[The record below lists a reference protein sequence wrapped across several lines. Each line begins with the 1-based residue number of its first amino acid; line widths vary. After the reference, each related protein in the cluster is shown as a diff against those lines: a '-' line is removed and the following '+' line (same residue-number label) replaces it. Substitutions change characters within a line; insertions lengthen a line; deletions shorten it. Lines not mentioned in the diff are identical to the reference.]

1 MIVISVILTIVGILL
16 TVYAM
21 STIRTYDELIKQ
33 NDEFKQM
40 LIEFNGQHLDAVWQ
54 MAREKSEA
62 LEKIQQLQLDNEK
75 MRYVLEQQR
84 NVKGENENERSR

>member
-16 TVYAM
+16 TFYAM

-33 NDEFKQM
+33 NDKLNKM

-54 MAREKSEA
+54 MAREKAEA
-62 LEKIQQLQLDNEK
+62 LEKIQQLQLDNEN
-75 MRYVLEQQR
+75 MRYIVEQQR
-84 NVKGENENERSR
+84 NVKGENEK

>member
-1 MIVISVILTIVGILL
+1 MIVISVILTMVGILL

-33 NDEFKQM
+33 NDELNKM

-54 MAREKSEA
+54 MAREKAEA
-62 LEKIQQLQLDNEK
+62 LEKMQQYKKCRRGGRFIFGCNGIDSKKN
-75 MRYVLEQQR
+75 
-84 NVKGENENERSR
+84 KGDE

>member
-16 TVYAM
+16 TFYAM

-33 NDEFKQM
+33 NDKLNKM
-40 LIEFNGQHLDAVWQ
+40 LIEFNGQHLDAVWR
-54 MAREKSEA
+54 MAIEKTEA
-62 LEKIQQLQLDNEK
+62 LEKMQQLQLDNEK

-84 NVKGENENERSR
+84 NVKGANEK

>member
-1 MIVISVILTIVGILL
+1 MLIVSVILTIFSILL
-16 TVYAM
+16 TVYAV

-54 MAREKSEA
+54 MAREKAEA
-62 LEKIQQLQLDNEK
+62 LEKSNSC
-75 MRYVLEQQR
+75 
-84 NVKGENENERSR
+84 N